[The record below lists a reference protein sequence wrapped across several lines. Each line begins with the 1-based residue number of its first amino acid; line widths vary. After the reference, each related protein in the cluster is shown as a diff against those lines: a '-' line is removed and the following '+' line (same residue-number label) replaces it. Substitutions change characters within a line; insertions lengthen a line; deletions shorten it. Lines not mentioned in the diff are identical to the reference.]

1 MADDRTFVIVGAGLA
16 GATAAATL
24 REEGFDGRI
33 VLLGEE
39 PDRPYER
46 PPLSKAYLRGREDGS
61 ADVPWVH
68 DADWYGAHDVDLR
81 VGVQARALDT
91 GARTLT
97 ASDGETLR
105 YDALLL
111 ATGAIPRRPDVPGV
125 DLEQVVT
132 LRRRSEADA
141 LRARFAE
148 VSSVVV
154 VGGGWIGCEVAA
166 SARQSGPEVTL
177 LDRGPVP
184 LAHLLGRQ
192 IGSVIRDAHLEHGVQ
207 VRSETRVAAFEG
219 GGAVEVVRLEGGER
233 VPAEVVVLGVG
244 VLPRTELAAAAGLAI
259 DGGIAVDTH
268 LRTAADG
275 VFAAGDCAAA
285 EHPVLG
291 RRLRVEHWAN
301 ALHQG
306 PVAARNMLGGDEV
319 YDRLPYAFSD
329 QYDLGMEYVGDGRGD
344 DRVVFRGDPLAG
356 EGFVAFFLRDDR
368 VRAGMHVDT
377 WDTIE
382 DLRAVVLA
390 DRPVDEA
397 RLVDPDV
404 PLAGLIR

>member
-16 GATAAATL
+16 GGKAAETL
-24 REEGFDGRI
+24 RDEGFEGRV

-46 PPLSKAYLRGREDGS
+46 PPLSKEYLRGHEDGT

-68 DADWYGAHDVDLR
+68 DEGWYAEHDVDLR
-81 VGVQARALDT
+81 VGVQAQSLDI
-91 GARTLT
+91 GARTVT

-111 ATGAIPRRPDVPGV
+111 ATGSVPRRPDVPGA
-125 DLEQVVT
+125 DLDQVVT

-141 LRARFAE
+141 LRARFAT

-166 SARQSGPEVTL
+166 SARVSGPEVTL
-177 LDRGPVP
+177 LDRGSVP
-184 LAHLLGRQ
+184 LEHVVGREV
-192 IGSVIRDAHLEHGVQ
+192 GAVFRDAHVEHGVQ
-207 VRSETRVAAFEG
+207 VLSDTRVAAFEG

-233 VPAEVVVLGVG
+233 VPAEVVVVGVG
-244 VLPRTELAAAAGLAI
+244 VLPRTELAARAGLAI
-259 DGGIAVDTH
+259 HGGVAVDEH

-285 EHPVLG
+285 LHPVLG
-291 RRLRVEHWAN
+291 RRLHVEHWAN

-306 PVAARNMLGGDEV
+306 PVAARSMLGGDAV
-319 YDRLPYAFSD
+319 YDRLPYVFSD
-329 QYDLGMEYVGDGRGD
+329 QYDLGMEYVGDARGD

-356 EGFVAFFLRDDR
+356 EGFVALFLRDDR
-368 VRAGMHVDT
+368 VLAGMHVNT
-377 WDTIE
+377 WDTID
-382 DLRAVVLA
+382 DLRALVLA

-404 PLAGLIR
+404 PLADLAR